1 MRYAIFSDIHANLEA
16 LEAVLED
23 MEAEGLKSLVCLG
36 DVVGYNADPAAC
48 LERVRELG
56 CPVVQGNHD
65 FYCSNYSDLSAMNEV
80 AREALEWTRAQ
91 LSTDQKRWLADLPMT
106 HDMEEFMVVHAS
118 LDRPKEWTYVLNKAS
133 AEASMAWQKHQ
144 VCFCG
149 HTHVPLVF
157 ELAPT
162 GMRMGRYEKFNVQAG
177 KSYLVNCGSVG
188 QPRDE
193 VQDAAY
199 AIYDPRLG
207 QVTLKR
213 VKYDIGQAA
222 KKIREAGLPERL
234 ARRLVLGK

>member
-1 MRYAIFSDIHANLEA
+1 MRFAIFSDIHANLEA

-23 MEAEGLKSLVCLG
+23 MKSERVSKIVCLG

-48 LERVRELG
+48 LELVRSLG

-65 FYCSNYSDLSAMNEV
+65 FYCSNDSDLSAMNEV
-80 AREALEWTRAQ
+80 AREALEWTREQ
-91 LSTDQKRWLADLPMT
+91 LSAEQKTWLAELPMT
-106 HDMEEFMVVHAS
+106 HDMEDFMVVHAS
-118 LDRPKEWTYVLNKAS
+118 LDKPSQWSYVLNNS
-133 AEASMAWQKHQ
+133 TAEASMANQEHH

-157 ELAPT
+157 EKSAAGL
-162 GMRMGRYEKFNVQAG
+162 RMGRYEKFNVQFG

-199 AIYDPRLG
+199 AIYDVRQG
-207 QVTLKR
+207 QIILKR
-213 VKYDIGQAA
+213 VKYNIGLAT